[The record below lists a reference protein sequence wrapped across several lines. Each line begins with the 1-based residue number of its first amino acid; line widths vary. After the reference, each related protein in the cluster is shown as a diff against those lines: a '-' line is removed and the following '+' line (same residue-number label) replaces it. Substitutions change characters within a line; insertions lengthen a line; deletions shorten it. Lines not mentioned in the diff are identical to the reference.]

1 MSAWIIPPTIAS
13 LNKAPT
19 QGAAPIGDTMFD
31 FRGKTAVVTG
41 AASGIGRASAQYFHA
56 CGANVVMADINPSGL
71 ESAASELG
79 TADRHGLVTYDASEP
94 SGADAVIARATALF
108 GPIDYLAACAGI
120 NEEQRADQMSDEQW
134 RRMMAVN
141 LDGVFYLT
149 RRAIPAMNKGGSIVA
164 LSSMSGMKGGS
175 YAHAHYGATKGA
187 IIAYTRGL
195 ARDVA
200 PHIRVNSVAPGF
212 IDTPMLPAR
221 AHRQTDSIPLG
232 RVGKPSEVASVV
244 AFLCSDAASYVTG
257 ETIIIS
263 GGLYMA

>member
-1 MSAWIIPPTIAS
+1 
-13 LNKAPT
+13 
-19 QGAAPIGDTMFD
+19 MFD
-31 FRGKTAVVTG
+31 FRGKSALVTG
-41 AASGIGRASAQYFHA
+41 AASGIGRATAEYFHA
-56 CGANVVMADINPSGL
+56 CGANVVMADINLSGL
-71 ESAASELG
+71 EAVAQGLG
-79 TADRHGLVTYDASEP
+79 NSNRLGLIQYDASEP
-94 SGADAVIARATALF
+94 SGADTVVAHATQLF
-108 GPIDYLAACAGI
+108 GNIDYLAACAGI
-120 NEEQRADQMSDEQW
+120 NEDQIAVQMTDAQW

-141 LDGVFYLT
+141 LDGVFYIT
-149 RRAIPAMNKGGSIVA
+149 RRAIPVMNKGGAIVA

-212 IDTPMLPAR
+212 IDTPMLPDRAR
-221 AHRQTDSIPLG
+221 QQNNTIPLG
-232 RVGKPSEVASVV
+232 RVGRPSEVASVV